1 MPQILT
7 RNNVPASQC
16 LIAPTRKELP
26 VPPAKCRQLV
36 QPRRPIL
43 GCLRW
48 RRRLCSREILQQQ
61 GPVTDS
67 RKPSV
72 AQIPVPREIFLRH
85 GSRHGLMAHGSWPR
99 SRQLGCRNPGFTTTT
114 PSPPSQPILLGPL
127 LSCPASTCLWLT
139 GSRGRT
145 TSTNGTSM
153 WVSGFSRLCVGVA
166 SWCHVVKRQ
175 AVLVLLLPKYC
186 LFDLLRPFRLHK
198 ALPNDFSFPF
208 PFESSSCL
216 VCWLA
221 CR

>member
-1 MPQILT
+1 M
-7 RNNVPASQC
+7 
-16 LIAPTRKELP
+16 
-26 VPPAKCRQLV
+26 
-36 QPRRPIL
+36 PIL

-67 RKPSV
+67 PKPSV

-85 GSRHGLMAHGSWPR
+85 GFPSWTHGPWLMATVPSTWMPEPR
-99 SRQLGCRNPGFTTTT
+99 FYHHNSF
-114 PSPPSQPILLGPL
+114 PPSQPILLGPL